1 MKHAITVRVS
11 KKRDPN
17 VRHSEGGRLKSDV
30 IQKTKS
36 KVQKASNRTDKNKW
50 GQNQTESKRN
60 GKTTTE
66 NEEARKPET
75 KLMNRQRE
83 RGRRGLKYTG
93 SDD

>member
-17 VRHSEGGRLKSDV
+17 VRHSEAGRLKSDV

-50 GQNQTESKRN
+50 GQNQTAPKRN

-66 NEEARKPET
+66 NEEERKPEDETDELT
-75 KLMNRQRE
+75 KRQGKTRA
-83 RGRRGLKYTG
+83 
-93 SDD
+93 

>member
-17 VRHSEGGRLKSDV
+17 VRHSEAGRLKSDV

-50 GQNQTESKRN
+50 GQNQTAPKRN

-66 NEEARKPET
+66 NEEERKPEDETDELT
-75 KLMNRQRE
+75 KRQ
-83 RGRRGLKYTG
+83 GKTG
-93 SDD
+93 G